1 MANSEEKNKK
11 VGTKP
16 GAEFYKNLQKLRV
29 VLYESSTQH

>member
-1 MANSEEKNKK
+1 MANSEEKKK

-16 GAEFYKNLQKLRV
+16 GAEFYKNLQKLLV